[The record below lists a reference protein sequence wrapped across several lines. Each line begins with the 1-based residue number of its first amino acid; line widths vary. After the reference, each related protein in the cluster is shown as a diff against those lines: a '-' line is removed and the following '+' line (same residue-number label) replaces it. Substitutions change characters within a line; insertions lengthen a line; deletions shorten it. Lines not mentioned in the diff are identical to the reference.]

1 MGSWGVGSASSIRL
15 ARLEDIP
22 EIQALIRQSVI
33 ELQARDYTLAQREG
47 ALGSVFG
54 VDRRLIEDGT
64 YFVVPGQA
72 VELAACGGWSR
83 RRTLFGSDS
92 IEGKDDSWL
101 DPASDAAR
109 IRAFF
114 VHPAWARRG
123 LGRLILGECEVAARA
138 AGFHRLEL
146 GATLTGVPLYSRC
159 GFREIETVEVALGNG
174 ERLPIVR
181 MGKELGRG

>member
-1 MGSWGVGSASSIRL
+1 VDVDSPGSIRL
-15 ARLEDIP
+15 ARLDDIR

-33 ELQARDYTLAQREG
+33 ELQAGEYTRAQREG

-64 YFVVPGQA
+64 YFVVAGQTA
-72 VELAACGGWSR
+72 ELAACGGWSR

-101 DPASDAAR
+101 NPTSDAAR

-114 VHPAWARRG
+114 VHPRWARRG
-123 LGRLILGECEVAARA
+123 LGSRILGECEAAARA
-138 AGFHRLEL
+138 AGFRRLEL
-146 GATLTGVPLYSRC
+146 GATLTGVPFYSRF
-159 GFREIETVEVALGNG
+159 GFREIEPVEVALGNG

-181 MGKELGRG
+181 MEKELAGC